1 MDGWAWW
8 ATVHGV
14 TKSRTRLSDFTMTT
28 VLQVICFISLWAQL
42 LQPCLTLCDPMD
54 YSPPGSSVYGI
65 LQARILEW
73 VAMPSPMESSQ
84 PRDWTHVSMSP
95 ALAVRFFT
103 TSATRDTQVHYS
115 YDNVLYVIKHP
126 LSLYIVAW
134 IVCMIL
140 SVISIISR
148 LKNSSRFCHRRM
160 VRLVRSCQTTFLLC
174 PVKPLPYRSLK
185 IKPFENFSTC

>member
-1 MDGWAWW
+1 MGPPRVGHDWVTSRWRQSCKW
-8 ATVHGV
+8 SVLFLYELSCFSHVWPFATPWTIAHQAPLSMGF
-14 TKSRTRLSDFTMTT
+14 SRQEYWSGLS
-28 VLQVICFISLWAQL
+28 C
-42 LQPCLTLCDPMD
+42 
-54 YSPPGSSVYGI
+54 PPPWN
-65 LQARILEW
+65 L
-73 VAMPSPMESSQ
+73 P
-84 PRDWTHVSMSP
+84 
-95 ALAVRFFT
+95 
-103 TSATRDTQVHYS
+103 S

-185 IKPFENFSTC
+185 IKPFENFSIC